1 MNVKFSIMKRNSC
14 VFLKMP
20 DRSKRI
26 RKRPLYNLL
35 SLCLF
40 VLCVN
45 TLSAQ
50 TSKKITVNGNVV
62 DEDGLPLVGATIVQQ
77 NTSRAT
83 IADFDG
89 NFSLKIDN
97 NSNIEVMYTGY
108 ITQVIKNVT
117 GANVISIKME
127 PDVNSLDEVVV
138 VGFTTQT
145 KQTLVGAVDTVDG
158 EELKQVGSVSTVS
171 EALQGLAPGVTVLNT
186 NGKPGADAPDIFL
199 RGISSWNG
207 SGAPLTLVDGVPR
220 DFNNVD
226 PNEIETISI
235 LKDATA
241 TAVYGVRGANG
252 VILITTKKGKRG
264 KPQFNF
270 SANLGIKQPTAK
282 PEFADYLTA
291 QKLYN
296 EAAANDQ
303 NWEQIIPESTITAW
317 EENYDQ
323 RGPYNPYFPEVDWVD
338 EVFGTGYEQTYNLNV
353 RGGSKLVRYFT
364 SLGYRNDG
372 DIFKTTPNEDYDPEF
387 RVKRYNWRSN
397 LDFDFTPTTKLSV
410 SFSGNY
416 RERKQP
422 GYRIDGNGEDGFG
435 QAQFFNLLYSSP
447 RNLFPIRDE
456 DGFYGDSSNGES
468 NVIMAL
474 NEGGTRTYEYFQGFY
489 DAEITQGLDFITK
502 GLSFKGSANYSSA
515 SSYEK
520 RILRGGLGSANVG
533 IIRYYRDYD
542 YSNPLVAEDGTVTYP
557 VNSEIRYPNDQSQG
571 TTVAATSPRLIS
583 YFRKYNY
590 KAQLDYKRVFGDH
603 TISSNAIFWR
613 QYHAVRSAP
622 AQKREEWIGRL
633 NYYYK
638 KRYLIEANT
647 SYSGS
652 EQFSPNKRFGHFYSA
667 ALGWV
672 ISEEPFVQ
680 KLAGDWLNLFKVN
693 YSYGKSGSDYD
704 VAITNYDQ
712 RFQYVQSYS
721 TAGNVN
727 FGLDNFTAYG
737 PRYVEGSL
745 ANDNS
750 TWEESTVHNLAF
762 KVDAFDKL
770 SMSLD
775 LYRES
780 RTGILMDVRLP
791 SYAGIADLALGNIG
805 ETKKHGY
812 EFQVGWKDK
821 IGDVSYGLNFNTAFT
836 ENRVVFRDDPILQ
849 DEYINMAGKPINRIR
864 RIIASNLYQSL
875 DDIYNGPSL
884 GLASTKG
891 SLVPGDVMFLDYDGN
906 GVIDGADAAD
916 MENTT
921 KLPLRTYGLRF
932 NVGYKNFSLSTQFY
946 GVTNKGVIIPNNYY
960 FGFIN
965 GVVQGGPDI
974 VNRWTEENS
983 ETETNPALHLNN
995 SHNTTNSSLTYAD
1008 ASYIRL
1014 KSAEFK
1020 YRFNKSFIKK
1030 ASLNSLE
1037 LYING
1042 NNLFTWSKLDDQI
1055 DPEAGG
1061 ANNYPIVKRFG
1072 IGLRAGF

>member
-1 MNVKFSIMKRNSC
+1 MNVKLKMKGKMNC
-14 VFLKMP
+14 FFLKIMEEP
-20 DRSKRI
+20 IKLKMTSI
-26 RKRPLYNLL
+26 YVMI

-40 VLCVN
+40 ALGGKS
-45 TLSAQ
+45 TYAQ
-50 TSKKITVNGNVV
+50 SPKKITITGNVV
-62 DEDGLPLVGATIVQQ
+62 DEEGLPLIGATIIQQ
-77 NTSRAT
+77 STSRAT

-89 NFSLKIDN
+89 NFSLKIDY
-97 NSNIEVMYTGY
+97 NSNLEISYTGY
-108 ITQVIKNVT
+108 ITKVIKNIT
-117 GANVISIKME
+117 GASSLSIKME
-127 PDVNSLDEVVV
+127 PDVSSLDEVVV

-171 EALQGLAPGVTVLNT
+171 EAMQGLAPGVTVLNT
-186 NGKPGADAPDIFL
+186 NGKPGSDAPDIYL

-207 SGAPLTLVDGVPR
+207 TNQPLTLVDGVPR

-226 PNEIETISI
+226 PNEIESISI

-252 VILITTKKGKRG
+252 VILVTTKKGKRG

-270 SANLGIKQPTAK
+270 TANLGIKQPTAK
-282 PEFADYLTA
+282 PKFLDYITT
-291 QKLYN
+291 QRLYN
-296 EAAANDQ
+296 EAAANDG
-303 NWEQIIPESTITAW
+303 NWELIIPESTIAAW

-410 SFSGNY
+410 GFSGNY

-435 QAQFFNLLYSSP
+435 QAQFFNLLYTSP
-447 RNLFPIRDE
+447 RNLFPIKDE

-474 NEGGTRTYEYFQGFY
+474 NEGGLRTYEYFQGFY
-489 DAEITQGLDFITK
+489 DAELTQGLDFITK
-502 GLSFKGSANYSSA
+502 GLSFKGSFNYSSA

-542 YSNPLVAEDGTVTYP
+542 YSSPIVADDGTVTYP
-557 VNSEIRYPNDQSQG
+557 IDNEIRYPNDQSQG
-571 TTVAATSPRLIS
+571 TTVSATSPRLIS
-583 YFRKYNY
+583 YFRKFNY

-613 QYHAVRSAP
+613 QEHTVRTAP

-672 ISEEPFVQ
+672 ISEEPLV
-680 KLAGDWLNLFKVN
+680 KKVAGDWLNLFKVN

-704 VAITNYDQ
+704 VAITNYDD
-712 RFQYVQSYS
+712 RFQYIQSYS

-737 PRYVEGSL
+737 PRYVEGAL

-750 TWEESTVHNLAF
+750 TWEESEVHNLAF
-762 KVDAFDKL
+762 KLDAFDKL

-791 SYAGIADLALGNIG
+791 AYVGVADVPLGNIG

-812 EFQVGWKDK
+812 EFQIGWKDK
-821 IGDVSYGLNFNTAFT
+821 VGDISYGINFNTAFT

-849 DEYINMAGKPINRIR
+849 DEYLNTAGKPINRLR
-864 RIIASNLYQSL
+864 RIIVSNLYQSL

-891 SLVPGDVMFLDYDGN
+891 DMTPGNIMFLDYDGN
-906 GVIDGADAAD
+906 GIIDGADAAD
-916 MENTT
+916 LDNNTT
-921 KLPLRTYGLRF
+921 IPLNTYALRF
-932 NVGYKNFSLSTQFY
+932 NVGYKNFSLTTQFY
-946 GVTNKGVIIPNNYY
+946 GVANKSVIIPNNYY
-960 FGFIN
+960 FGFVN
-965 GVVQGGPDI
+965 GVVQAGPDI
-974 VNRWTEENS
+974 VNRWTEENAANA
-983 ETETNPALHLNN
+983 TQPALHLNN
-995 SHNTTNSSLTYAD
+995 SHNTTNSSLTVAD

-1014 KSAEFK
+1014 KSAELK
-1020 YRFNKSFIKK
+1020 YKFNKSFIKK

-1037 LYING
+1037 FYVTG
-1042 NNLFTWSKLDDQI
+1042 NNLYTWSKLDDQI
-1055 DPEAGG
+1055 DPESGG
-1061 ANNYPIVKRFG
+1061 ANNYPIVKRFSV
-1072 IGLRAGF
+1072 GLRAGF